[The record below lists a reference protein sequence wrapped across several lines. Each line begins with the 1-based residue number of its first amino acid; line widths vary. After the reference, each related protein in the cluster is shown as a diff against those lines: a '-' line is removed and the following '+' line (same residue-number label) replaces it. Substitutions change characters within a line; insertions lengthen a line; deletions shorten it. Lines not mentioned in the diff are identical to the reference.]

1 MKNGFLQMI
10 QTTPNELSDLL
21 QEGIKTQLENFKK
34 SFDLQNQEV
43 LLTYEETCEFLKI
56 NHTTLWRWVKGGK
69 IPCYSIHNKRYFKR
83 SEIMECL
90 TKLKQ

>member
-1 MKNGFLQMI
+1 MKSILQLI

-21 QEGIKTQLENFKK
+21 QEGIKIQLEDFKK
-34 SFDLQNQEV
+34 SLNLQNQDE
-43 LLTYEETCEFLKI
+43 LLTYEETCKFLKI
-56 NHTTLWRWVKGGK
+56 NHSTLWRWTKSDK